1 LIDFEEI
8 RKKRRLV
15 EEELREKKQDFD
27 RLRKVTQVPEVQ
39 KLPEHKTF
47 LE

>member
-1 LIDFEEI
+1 M
-8 RKKRRLV
+8 

-27 RLRKVTQVPEVQ
+27 KLRKVTQVPEVS
-39 KLPEHKTF
+39 KLPLHKTF